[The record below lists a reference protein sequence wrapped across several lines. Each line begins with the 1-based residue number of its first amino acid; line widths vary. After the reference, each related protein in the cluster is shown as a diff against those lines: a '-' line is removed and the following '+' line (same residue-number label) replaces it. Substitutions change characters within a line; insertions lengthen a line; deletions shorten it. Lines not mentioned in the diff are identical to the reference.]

1 MKSLLS
7 LRSGWKAI
15 CRRRMCVGLSVGLLL
30 TGCGSTQLVR
40 NEDAT
45 AAVKDKSFG
54 SYSQVLLLP
63 PKDDRRKVVPRVV
76 AEFRRMGYEV
86 EVLDPAKPV
95 EAAQGT
101 GFLIT
106 SAGHLLTAAHVV
118 GDHSITTVDLGRT
131 RRYAK
136 VLASD
141 KEKDVALLQL
151 ETPASDLPAPLSL
164 RSGSRYGM
172 GEEVFTIGFP
182 LSRLLG
188 NSARMSK
195 GLVSATTGIRDN
207 PAQVQISAEIQP
219 GNSGGPLLDKDGQV
233 LGIVV
238 QTINPWKIAQSTGG
252 ALPQNINFSVKNDP
266 VVEFLK
272 STSPE
277 TYAAL
282 SYDRRTTF
290 EDAHKAVVK
299 VLAGRVAPE
308 HERGK
313 KLFVRFEYQSIWD
326 LWYRFRSFVVSVY
339 DYDAEELLF
348 VAGQGRDN
356 MVSTEDVVIKDTL
369 VQVRKGLGFPVP

>member
-7 LRSGWKAI
+7 LRPGWKAI
-15 CRRRMCVGLSVGLLL
+15 CRRRMCVALSVGLLL

-118 GDHSITTVDLGRT
+118 GDHSITTVDLGGT

-164 RSGSRYGM
+164 CSGSRYGM

>member
-118 GDHSITTVDLGRT
+118 GDHSITTVDLGGT